1 MVTSNLMELVVRAL
15 PLKLWQGI
23 VEWAKTALGQ
33 MATGEFWL
41 KLFETIVK
49 QMVNAFMI
57 TLGGKLLTYG
67 VDREDPAVKRTA
79 NIYGGQQVATAAAS
93 AFNGSAVRQDY
104 SSQYA
109 PRATPDYRSQ
119 TVPIRS
125 SLDKS
130 FPEPF
135 AGFGGTR

>member
-1 MVTSNLMELVVRAL
+1 MVTNNLMELVVRAL
-15 PLKLWQGI
+15 PLKLWHGI

-33 MATGEFWL
+33 MATGEFWF
-41 KLFETIVK
+41 KLFETIVR
-49 QMVNAFMI
+49 QMTNAFLI

-67 VDREDPAVKRTA
+67 VDREDPLVKRTA
-79 NIYGGQQVATAAAS
+79 NIYGGQQAATAAAS
-93 AFNGSAVRQDY
+93 AFNGTAVRQDY

-109 PRATPDYRSQ
+109 PRASPDYRSQ
-119 TVPIRS
+119 TVPMRS

-135 AGFGGTR
+135 AGFGGPR

>member
-67 VDREDPAVKRTA
+67 VDREDPTVKRTA
-79 NIYGGQQVATAAAS
+79 SIYGGQQVATAAAS
-93 AFNGSAVRQDY
+93 AFNGNAVRQDY

-109 PRATPDYRSQ
+109 PRATPDYRAQ
-119 TVPIRS
+119 TVPLRS

-135 AGFGGTR
+135 AGFGGAR

>member
-1 MVTSNLMELVVRAL
+1 MVTTNLMELVVRAL
-15 PLKLWQGI
+15 PIKLWQGI

-41 KLFETIVK
+41 KLFETIVR
-49 QMVNAFMI
+49 QMTNAFLI
-57 TLGGKLLTYG
+57 TLGGKLLTHG
-67 VDREDPAVKRTA
+67 VDREDPVVKRTA
-79 NIYGGQQVATAAAS
+79 NIYGGQQVATAAAT
-93 AFNGSAVRQDY
+93 AFSGNAVRQDY

-109 PRATPDYRSQ
+109 PRAAPDYRSQ
-119 TVPIRS
+119 TVPFRP

-135 AGFGGTR
+135 AGFGGPR